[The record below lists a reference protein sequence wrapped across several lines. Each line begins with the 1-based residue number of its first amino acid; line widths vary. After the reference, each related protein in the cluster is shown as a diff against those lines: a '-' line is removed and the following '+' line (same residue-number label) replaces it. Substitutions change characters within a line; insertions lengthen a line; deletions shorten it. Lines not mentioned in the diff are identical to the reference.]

1 MVSGRRDAAVLLMQH
16 PDGRE
21 FRRQF
26 FRQGEGAVGGS
37 VIYYNHFGINDSQRG
52 NDASHTC
59 GKRLLRI
66 EDWND
71 DGKFHFVL

>member
-1 MVSGRRDAAVLLMQH
+1 MQNAY
-16 PDGRE
+16 GRE

-26 FRQGEGAVGGS
+26 LCQRQCAVGGT
-37 VIYYNHFGINDSQRG
+37 VIYDNRLEINDSQRE
-52 NDASHTC
+52 NNALDTC

-66 EDWND
+66 KDWND